1 MQSIDTVDRYITQ
14 FQRTKENNRRF
25 ASFQAIPELQVLNAD
40 VSVRLTRTNSM
51 RFLTPVDDPMFAAH
65 QETILRDAADR
76 FNRTLYYSDNPGTML
91 GCTEQYQ
98 FCLGSDIN
106 NETCTELSGRIFDAN
121 AVNFPKANSLQLA
134 IISLL
139 STAATFSTVMP
150 EPYKIETKATSSAGM
165 VNKLADDQWVREV
178 EGWNAIS
185 WAGHQIVLA
194 EYAVGQS
201 VRDPTAPDYT
211 RPPTSAGEKSLC
223 GMQKMRKAGGF
234 VNINVFG
241 LVFII
246 TVSCLVTIIDIT
258 LLRFISL
265 LKKIKNFDSPRLE
278 RWMKDGLWQLQRH
291 AYEAHGAGV
300 WKDLTDE
307 VPTIAE
313 YTVLPDLPLQHSSL
327 SRVTTENGSMVTKS
341 PRFNRADTFNEKSDT
356 EIVVSPK

>member
-1 MQSIDTVDRYITQ
+1 MHSIDMVARYITQ
-14 FQRTKENNRRF
+14 FQRAEENNRRV
-25 ASFQAIPELQVLNAD
+25 ASFVAIPELQVPNAD

-106 NETCTELSGRIFDAN
+106 NETCTELSGRNFDATT
-121 AVNFPKANSLQLA
+121 ANFPKANSLQLA

-150 EPYKIETKATSSAGM
+150 EPYRIESEGTSSAGM
-165 VNKLADDQWVREV
+165 VNEVPDDQWIKEV

-211 RPPTSAGEKSLC
+211 RPPNSAGEKSLC
-223 GMQKMRKAGGF
+223 RMQKMRKAGGF

-241 LVFII
+241 LVFI
-246 TVSCLVTIIDIT
+246 VTISCVVTIVDIT

-278 RWMKDGLWQLQRH
+278 RWMQDGLWQLQRH

-313 YTVLPDLPLQHSSL
+313 YTELPDLPLQHSSL
-327 SRVTTENGSMVTKS
+327 SRVSTYNDSVGMKS
-341 PRFNRADTFNEKSDT
+341 PRVKQKDTFNEKSDT
-356 EIVVSPK
+356 EIAVSPK